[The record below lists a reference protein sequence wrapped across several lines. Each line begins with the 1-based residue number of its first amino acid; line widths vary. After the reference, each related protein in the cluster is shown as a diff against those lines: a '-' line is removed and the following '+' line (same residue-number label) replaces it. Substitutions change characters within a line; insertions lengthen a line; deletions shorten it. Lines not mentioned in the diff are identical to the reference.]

1 MEWIAENWEWVLLGF
16 MVAEKVV
23 KMSPTDKDDILV
35 DVIFDGLK
43 QMVKKEDTL

>member
-1 MEWIAENWEWVLLGF
+1 MEWLAENWEWVLLGF